1 MTLMMGGPASGKST
15 VREARFPDLPVV
27 DCDTFK
33 EGHPDYDPKNPAAL
47 HVWSSLEATKAFYAA
62 LAGDD
67 DFVFDGTGANAE
79 KYVSYATDARGA
91 GWHTRIMYVAC
102 ELATALERNAGRER
116 VVDEDVVREKY
127 STIAASYEIVSR
139 YVDEV
144 VVVNG

>member
-1 MTLMMGGPASGKST
+1 MMGGPASGKTT
-15 VREARFPDLPVV
+15 VRKERLPDVTV
-27 DCDTFK
+27 IDCDTFK
-33 EGHPDYDPKNPAAL
+33 EAHPDYDPKNPAAL
-47 HVWSSLEATKAFYAA
+47 HAWSSLEAPKAFYAA
-62 LAGDD
+62 LAGDE

-79 KYVSYATDARGA
+79 KYVTFIGAARAA
-91 GWHTRIMYVAC
+91 GWHTRILYVAC
-102 ELATALERNAGRER
+102 ELATALERNANRER